1 MIHTRSIRFVL
12 ATVVLAFGLGATHST
27 LHDFVPPDSGP
38 AVHGVACDETHGEP
52 RCPVCLGHAPSR
64 KGLRSPTSSEPD
76 TTRAALRRHHTPGS
90 DPVFASRIA
99 RPEAARAPPRPS

>member
-1 MIHTRSIRFVL
+1 MIRTRPIRFVL
-12 ATVVLAFGLGATHST
+12 AAVVLAFGLGATHSA
-27 LHDFVPPDSGP
+27 LHDFEPPGSGP
-38 AVHGVACDETHGEP
+38 SVHGVACDETHSEP

-64 KGLRSPTSSEPD
+64 KGLRSLTSSEPD
-76 TTRAALRRHHTPGS
+76 PTRPALRAHHTPGS